1 MSPTCTSYANTST
14 RGAVAE
20 STQAV
25 DLLAHATRAPPRRT
39 RWRPSHRL
47 VPSRFPPVGLFDRVA
62 NPDDLEAVF
71 ELEAMTND
79 RLREEA
85 GELALVPKEDRVSG
99 PGTTPIMAAFT
110 HLHPE
115 GSRFSDGSFGIYY
128 CSQRLE
134 TALAEVRHHQELFL
148 RRTREGPMRLE
159 LRLYLADLDARLIDV
174 RPIPECHRAD
184 DYGPSRVFGCGLRA
198 QGRDGVLYRSV
209 RHAGGL
215 CAAVFRPRVL
225 HRCRQSKHYAFH
237 FDGSSVAAID
247 ELENVWTAQ

>member
-1 MSPTCTSYANTST
+1 MARWLSQPSSPAA
-14 RGAVAE
+14 RLPG
-20 STQAV
+20 
-25 DLLAHATRAPPRRT
+25 RRT

-85 GELALVPKEDRVSG
+85 GELALVPREDRVSG

-110 HLHPE
+110 HLNPE
-115 GSRFSDGSFGIYY
+115 GSRFSNGSFGVYY

-134 TALAEVRHHQELFL
+134 TALFEVRHHQERFL
-148 RRTREGPMRLE
+148 RRTREGPLRLE
-159 LRLYLADLDARLIDV
+159 LRLYLADLDARLVDV
-174 RPIPECHRAD
+174 RGLPECHRAD
-184 DYGPSRVFGCGLRA
+184 DYRPGQKLGQVLRD

-209 RHAGGL
+209 RHDGGL
-215 CAAVFRPRVL
+215 CAAVFKPRL
-225 HRCRQSKHYAFH
+225 LRNCRQSKHYAFH
-237 FDGSSVAAID
+237 FDGSRVTAID
-247 ELENVWTAQ
+247 ELEHVWTAP